1 MVKSGE
7 KFLPLLVLLACALC
21 AAPAPMAFAQ
31 ATVGDYLLQAG
42 DTIEVAVWKEVDLQR
57 VLIVRPDGKFSM
69 PLVGELPAAGRTAD
83 EVRQDV
89 EKRLKV
95 YIPEPVVTV
104 TVQQVGGNK
113 IYVIGQVQKPGAIVM
128 NPRLNVMQALSLAE
142 GGTPFAK
149 LDQIVIIR
157 STDGKQ
163 RMLPFEY
170 SRVAGG
176 RDLSQNIELESGD
189 VIIVP

>member
-1 MVKSGE
+1 MVNTRE
-7 KFLPLLVLLACALC
+7 KFLPSLALLACALC
-21 AAPAPMAFAQ
+21 GVPVPVALAQ
-31 ATVGDYLLQAG
+31 AVAGDYILQAG
-42 DTIEVAVWKEVDLQR
+42 DTIEISVWKEVDLQR

-69 PLVGELPAAGRTAD
+69 ALVGEMPAAGRTAD
-83 EVRQDV
+83 DVRQDV

-128 NPRLNVMQALSLAE
+128 NPRLNVLQALSLAN

-157 STDGKQ
+157 STGGKQ
-163 RMLPFEY
+163 RTLPFEY

>member
-1 MVKSGE
+1 MVKTWE
-7 KFLPLLVLLACALC
+7 KFLPSLVLLACALC
-21 AAPAPMAFAQ
+21 GVPVPAALGQ
-31 ATVGDYLLQAG
+31 ALAGDYLLQAG
-42 DTIEVAVWKEVDLQR
+42 DTIEISVWKEVDLQR

-69 PLVGELPAAGRTAD
+69 ALVGEMQAAGRTAED
-83 EVRQDV
+83 VRQDV

-113 IYVIGQVQKPGAIVM
+113 IYVIGQVRNPGAIVM
-128 NPRLNVMQALSLAE
+128 NPRLSVMQALSLAQ

-149 LDQIVIIR
+149 LDEIVIIR
-157 STDGKQ
+157 STGGKQ
-163 RMLPFEY
+163 QMLPFEY

-176 RDLSQNIELESGD
+176 RDLSQNIQLESGD
-189 VIIVP
+189 VVIVP